1 MSYEKTQTQDET
13 QKILGRLEL
22 DILIRW
28 QINRCNTSIENP
40 LEFGL
45 NVEILK
51 MNMPKTRR
59 DRVDELTK
67 LYVTETEE
75 YVYKYTKGGRP
86 LGSPENPFYIN
97 NEEDPNHDPTKPEIL
112 VSPKKMNIKKV
123 DYNKLY
129 TIILDQLEEAGL
141 TWKNEEN
148 FTDEGDIEETT
159 VEEPQ

>member
-1 MSYEKTQTQDET
+1 MSYEKTQTVDET

-59 DRVDELTK
+59 DRVDELAN
-67 LYVTETEE
+67 LYTYEVEE

-112 VSPKKMNIKKV
+112 VSPKKMKIKKV

-129 TIILDQLEEAGL
+129 TIILDQLEESGL
-141 TWKNEEN
+141 TWKNQEYTTMVGALN
-148 FTDEGDIEETT
+148 DT